1 MKGAGKITHYQN
13 ISEKNVKKVFPT
25 WKHVFQL
32 GRVIN
37 KAIIPLYDA
46 LKHDW
51 NNTKKINWLLE
62 RSWENYTLLKNHM
75 RLLVQLL
82 GALGAN

>member
-51 NNTKKINWLLE
+51 YNTKNSIGSLKGAGKITH
-62 RSWENYTLLKNHM
+62 Y
-75 RLLVQLL
+75 
-82 GALGAN
+82 

>member
-1 MKGAGKITHYQN
+1 MIGMTPKKINWLFERSWENYTLSK
-13 ISEKNVKKVFPT
+13 ISGTNVKKVFPT

-51 NNTKKINWLLE
+51 YNTKKSIV
-62 RSWENYTLLKNHM
+62 SLK
-75 RLLVQLL
+75 
-82 GALGAN
+82 GAGKITHY